1 MKDIQKDQ
9 VNEPTK
15 PQHGG
20 ARPGAGR
27 KPGSTNKIS
36 AQAIIDS
43 LETHLGIP
51 YEDQLALNYLDALQ
65 QNDRTLRAS
74 YDRLFLGK
82 IVADKVDVTVTE
94 SADALA
100 TKQAA
105 FAEAIAQITGIRN
118 QG

>member
-1 MKDIQKDQ
+1 MKDFQKDQ
-9 VNEPTK
+9 ADEPKST
-15 PQHGG
+15 HGG

-43 LETHLGIP
+43 LEHHLGIP

-65 QNDRTLRAS
+65 HNDRTLRAS

-82 IVADKVDVTVTE
+82 IVADKVDVNVSE

-100 TKQAA
+100 SKQAA
-105 FAEAIAQITGIRN
+105 FAEAIAQITGIRKE
-118 QG
+118 Q